1 MYVIGNAQT
10 TLRMRCLFTNRK
22 KDECYM
28 DKMKSPKWE
37 REEVVLLVVEYFRTR
52 DLSRQEVLKSI
63 AFLSRFLKRRA
74 VLLGNEVNETF
85 RNETGIEMKFGNIK
99 SLDKKYVEA
108 GGKGLK
114 ASSKLDR
121 LVVEEY
127 CENADRVKGE
137 AYEVLM
143 RYNFS

>member
-1 MYVIGNAQT
+1 
-10 TLRMRCLFTNRK
+10 
-22 KDECYM
+22 M
-28 DKMKSPKWE
+28 DKVQKTKSPKWE

-52 DLSRQEVLKSI
+52 DLSRQEVLNSI
-63 AFLSRFLKRRA
+63 AFLSKFLKKRA
-74 VLLGNEVNETF
+74 ELLGNEVNETF

-114 ASSKLDR
+114 AASKLDR

-143 RYNFS
+143 RYSFK